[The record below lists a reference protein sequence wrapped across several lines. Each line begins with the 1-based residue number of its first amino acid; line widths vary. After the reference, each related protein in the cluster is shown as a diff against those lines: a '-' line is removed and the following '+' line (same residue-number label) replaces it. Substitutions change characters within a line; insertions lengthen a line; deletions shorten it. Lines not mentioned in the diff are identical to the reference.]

1 MARRQHGTSATATT
15 SSANTDHSATI
26 NGPFTAVC
34 HSAKPRITGKV
45 MDVIERTE
53 VPAAVRHDITVKCFL
68 SS

>member
-1 MARRQHGTSATATT
+1 
-15 SSANTDHSATI
+15 
-26 NGPFTAVC
+26 
-34 HSAKPRITGKV
+34 